1 MKKFNE
7 IAFFALLTFIF
18 LSIVIIP
25 HVMDDMPNLYLIDRN
40 VIDFSDGWTWEGDG
54 FKKEYS
60 LPYHFDVED
69 SEPLVIRNTIPEDL
83 PDGSVFAT
91 RSVAHSVVVK
101 IDGETIYEM
110 GNDRSQYLGRDLGT
124 FWAFIKT
131 EPEHK
136 GKEIEI
142 SLFSYRTVSHGFAS
156 KVFVGSES
164 ALYAHLFTQNGLWN
178 IFAPV
183 LILLGLLIIFAY
195 FVFGIF
201 REKNR
206 ALLYLGFFAFFMGN
220 WFLGESQMLQ
230 LLTKNTYYTVRITH
244 LMTLLA
250 PISACFFIRENV
262 PMKKRFFTDFLV
274 TVAIVNAVVT
284 LGLEYFN
291 ILGLTDTVD
300 MTMVLIVFI
309 LLYYLG
315 ILLIESFLYKNQK
328 ALRELKFLSIV
339 FVSGI
344 VEITVYYINGQLV
357 TSHFL
362 HIGVLVYIVL
372 MIVSQFQDYMD
383 RKRIREEREY
393 YAKMAYTDILTGG
406 YNRAKYLEDM
416 EKITEPGGVVI
427 VQVDTDRLKYINDC
441 FGHSA
446 GDLAIID
453 TYQVVENNFAHVGE
467 TYRIGG
473 DEFAVIVENTATA
486 EEVDAIIE
494 KVKKDVEIKDKER
507 EYTFSISLGFAE
519 YEASLDADLYSTAV
533 RADHKMYED
542 KRRHR
547 QFRTD
552 SPVG

>member
-1 MKKFNE
+1 MKKLNE
-7 IAFFALLTFIF
+7 IAFFVLLAFIF
-18 LSIVIIP
+18 LSISIIP
-25 HVMDDMPNLYLIDRN
+25 HIMDMPNLYLLDRKVVN
-40 VIDFSDGWTWEGDG
+40 FSDGWAWKGDG
-54 FKKEYS
+54 YEKKYS
-60 LPYHFDVED
+60 LPYHFDVEN
-69 SEPLVIRNTIPEDL
+69 SEPLVIRNTIPDDL

-110 GNDRSQYLGRDLGT
+110 GNDREKYLGRDLGT

-156 KVFVGSES
+156 EVFIGSES
-164 ALYAHLFTQNGLWN
+164 ALYAHLFMQNGLWN
-178 IFAPV
+178 IFSPV
-183 LILLGLLIIFAY
+183 IISLGLFIIFAY
-195 FVFGIF
+195 FVFGIYK
-201 REKNR
+201 EKNR
-206 ALLYLGFFAFFMGN
+206 AILYLGFFAFIMGN

-230 LLTKNTYYTVRITH
+230 LITKNTYYTVRITH

-250 PISACFFIRENV
+250 PITACLFIREIV
-262 PMKKRFFTDFLV
+262 PMKKRFLDDFLV
-274 TVAIVNAVVT
+274 TLAIVNAVVT
-284 LGLEYFN
+284 LGLEYFD
-291 ILGLTDTVD
+291 ILGLTDTID
-300 MTMVLIVFI
+300 MTMVLIVLI
-309 LLYYLG
+309 SVYYLG
-315 ILLIESFLYKNQK
+315 ILLMETLLYKNEK
-328 ALRELKFLSIV
+328 AFRELKLLSIV

-344 VEITVYYINGQLV
+344 VEIAVYYINGQLV

-362 HIGVLVYIVL
+362 HIGVLVYVIL
-372 MIVSQFQDYMD
+372 MLISQFKDYMD

-406 YNRAKYLEDM
+406 YNRARYMEDM

-427 VQVDTDRLKYINDC
+427 VQVDTDRLKYINDS

-453 TYQVVENNFAHVGE
+453 TYQIVEANFAHVGN

-473 DEFAVIVENTATA
+473 DEFAVIVKNTATT
-486 EEVDAIIE
+486 EEVDTIIE
-494 KVKKDVEIKDKER
+494 KVKKDVELKDKER

-519 YEASLDADLYSTAV
+519 YEASLDEDIYATAV

-542 KRRHR
+542 KRRLKN
-547 QFRTD
+547 
-552 SPVG
+552 V

>member
-7 IAFFALLTFIF
+7 IAFFVLLAFIF
-18 LSIVIIP
+18 ISILVIP
-25 HVMDDMPNLYLIDRN
+25 HIMDMPNLYLLDRN
-40 VIDFSDGWTWEGDG
+40 VIDFSDGWTWKGDG
-54 FKKEYS
+54 YEKKYS
-60 LPYHFDVED
+60 LPYHFDVKD
-69 SEPLVIRNTIPEDL
+69 SEPLVIRNTIPDDL

-101 IDGETIYEM
+101 IDGKTVYEM
-110 GNDRSQYLGRDLGT
+110 GNDRDKYLGRDLGT

-142 SLFSYRTVSHGFAS
+142 SLFSYRTVSHGFAYE
-156 KVFVGSES
+156 VFIGSES
-164 ALYAHLFTQNGLWN
+164 ALYAHLFMQNGLWN
-178 IFAPV
+178 IFSPV
-183 LILLGLLIIFAY
+183 LIFLGLFIILSY
-195 FVFGIF
+195 FIFGVF

-206 ALLYLGFFAFFMGN
+206 ALLYLGFFAFIMGN

-250 PISACFFIRENV
+250 PITACLFIRETV
-262 PMKKRFFTDFLV
+262 PMRKRFFDDFLV
-274 TVAIVNAVVT
+274 TLAIVNSVVT

-291 ILGLTDTVD
+291 ILGLTDTID
-300 MTMVLIVFI
+300 MTMVLIVLI
-309 LLYYLG
+309 CVYYLG
-315 ILLIESFLYKNQK
+315 ILLIETFLYKNEK
-328 ALRELKFLSIV
+328 AFRELKLLSIV
-339 FVSGI
+339 FIFGI
-344 VEITVYYINGQLV
+344 VEIAVYYIKGQLV

-362 HIGVLVYIVL
+362 HIGVLIYIVL
-372 MIVSQFQDYMD
+372 MIISQFKDYMD

-393 YAKMAYTDILTGG
+393 YAKMAYTDVLTGG

-416 EKITEPGGVVI
+416 EKISEPGGVVI

-441 FGHSA
+441 FGHSS

-453 TYQVVENNFAHVGE
+453 TYNVLDKNFGHKGK

-473 DEFAVIVENTATA
+473 DEFAVIVDNTATS

-494 KVKKDVEIKDKER
+494 QVKKDVDLTDKER
-507 EYTFSISLGFAE
+507 EYHFSISLGFAE
-519 YEASLDADLYSTAV
+519 YEASLDKDLYSTAI

-542 KRRHR
+542 KKRLRND
-547 QFRTD
+547 Q
-552 SPVG
+552 SVGQNE

>member
-1 MKKFNE
+1 MKKLNE
-7 IAFFALLTFIF
+7 IAFFVLLAFIF
-18 LSIVIIP
+18 LSISIIP
-25 HVMDDMPNLYLIDRN
+25 HIMDMPNLYLLDRKVVN
-40 VIDFSDGWTWEGDG
+40 FSDGWTWKGDG
-54 FKKEYS
+54 YEKKYS
-60 LPYHFDVED
+60 LPYHFDVEN
-69 SEPLVIRNTIPEDL
+69 SEPLVIRNTIPDDL

-110 GNDRSQYLGRDLGT
+110 GNDREKYLGRDLGT

-156 KVFVGSES
+156 EVFIGSES
-164 ALYAHLFTQNGLWN
+164 ALYAHLFMQNGLWN
-178 IFAPV
+178 IFSPV
-183 LILLGLLIIFAY
+183 IISLGLFIIFAY
-195 FVFGIF
+195 FVFGIYK
-201 REKNR
+201 EKNR
-206 ALLYLGFFAFFMGN
+206 AILYLGFFAFIMGN

-230 LLTKNTYYTVRITH
+230 LITKNTYYTVRITH

-250 PISACFFIRENV
+250 PITACLFIREIV
-262 PMKKRFFTDFLV
+262 PMKKRFLDDFLV
-274 TVAIVNAVVT
+274 TLAIVNAVVT
-284 LGLEYFN
+284 LGLEYFD
-291 ILGLTDTVD
+291 ILGLTDTID
-300 MTMVLIVFI
+300 MTMVLIVLI
-309 LLYYLG
+309 SVYYLG
-315 ILLIESFLYKNQK
+315 ILLMETLLYKNEK
-328 ALRELKFLSIV
+328 AFRELKLLSIV

-344 VEITVYYINGQLV
+344 VEIAVYYINGQLV

-362 HIGVLVYIVL
+362 HIGVLVYVIL
-372 MIVSQFQDYMD
+372 MLISQFKDYMD

-406 YNRAKYLEDM
+406 YNRARYMEDM

-427 VQVDTDRLKYINDC
+427 VQVDTDRLKYINDS

-453 TYQVVENNFAHVGE
+453 TYQIVEANFAHVGN

-473 DEFAVIVENTATA
+473 DEFAVIVKNTATT
-486 EEVDAIIE
+486 EEVDTIIE
-494 KVKKDVEIKDKER
+494 KVKKDVELKDKER

-519 YEASLDADLYSTAV
+519 YEASLDEDIYATAV

-542 KRRHR
+542 KRRLKN
-547 QFRTD
+547 
-552 SPVG
+552 V